1 MDYST
6 LGGVISKLTSLKS
19 RVNTL
24 KSKCNSEILM
34 LENDQ
39 WSKVETYLQNVIDS
53 IQNAI
58 DNWSSTYGE
67 PMKSKDEAVKRK
79 Q

>member
-1 MDYST
+1 MDYNT
-6 LGGVISKLTSLKS
+6 LGGIISKLT
-19 RVNTL
+19 TL
-24 KSKCNSEILM
+24 KNAINVLKGKCNSEILM

-58 DNWSSTYGE
+58 DNWPSTYGT
-67 PMKSKDEAVKRK
+67 PMKTKDEEVKSK
-79 Q
+79 

>member
-1 MDYST
+1 MDYNT
-6 LGGVISKLTSLKS
+6 LGGIISKLTSLKS

-58 DNWSSTYGE
+58 DNWPSTYGT
-67 PMKSKDEAVKRK
+67 PMKTKDEEVKSK
-79 Q
+79 